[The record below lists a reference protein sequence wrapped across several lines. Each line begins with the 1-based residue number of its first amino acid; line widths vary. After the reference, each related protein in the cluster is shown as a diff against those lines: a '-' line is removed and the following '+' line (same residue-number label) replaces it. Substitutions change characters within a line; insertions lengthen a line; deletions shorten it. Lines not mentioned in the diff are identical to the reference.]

1 MVVLC
6 KRKKAGGSRP
16 ISKSFDFLAT
26 GRRAP
31 GCLCLLLR
39 FSLEVSHD
47 VACRVSERKKAG
59 GFRPTDEILELLTS
73 RRKAP
78 GWMCNLL
85 FFFCKVFRDVW
96 AMRIV

>member
-1 MVVLC
+1 MLC

-16 ISKSFDFLAT
+16 ISRSFDFPAN

-39 FSLEVSHD
+39 FSSEVCHG
-47 VACRVSERKKAG
+47 VTCRVPERKKAR
-59 GFRPTDEILELLTS
+59 GFQPTDEILELLTS

-78 GWMCNLL
+78 GWMCTLL
-85 FFFCKVFRDVW
+85 FFFCKVF
-96 AMRIV
+96 MRIV